1 VAPPVPS
8 ANEKERS
15 TMAVARPIR
24 LIAAFVFAASCAGA
38 SAQDARSF
46 PSKPLTIVVPFP
58 AGGTSDILARTIGQ
72 RLSQAWGQPVVVENR
87 PGASGNI
94 GAAAV
99 AKSPPDG
106 HTLLVGAAAISTA
119 AALYKDPGFRLFE
132 SLAPVTVL
140 GTVPFM
146 LVVHPAMPAKS
157 VAEFVDYAK
166 KHPNKLS
173 LGSGGNGT
181 IPHLGGELFKQR
193 AGIAFTHV
201 PYKGGA
207 QAMADLVAGQIDF
220 TIDGGAH
227 VVSQIDA
234 GKVRMLAVTTPERL
248 AQYPNVPTVAESGF
262 PGYAASAWQMLLV
275 PAATPRP
282 IVEKIQAEVSRAIN
296 APDIAERIR
305 AMGIVPS
312 GMPTA
317 ESEAFLRAEMA
328 KWSDVISK
336 SGAKLD

>member
-1 VAPPVPS
+1 
-8 ANEKERS
+8 
-15 TMAVARPIR
+15 MAVARSIR
-24 LIAAFVFAASCAGA
+24 LVTAFLFAACCTGA

-119 AALYKDPGFRLFE
+119 AALYKEPGFKLFE
-132 SLAPVTVL
+132 SLTPVTVI

-207 QAMADLVAGQIDF
+207 QAMADLVAGQLDF

-234 GKVRMLAVTTPERL
+234 GRVRMLAVTTPERL
-248 AQYPNVPTVAESGF
+248 AQYPNVPTLAEAGF
-262 PGYAASAWQMLLV
+262 PGYSASAWQMLLV

-296 APDIAERIR
+296 APDIAERFR

-312 GMPTA
+312 GMPTG

-328 KWSDVISK
+328 KWSDVIK
-336 SGAKLD
+336 ASGGKLD